1 MAARVP
7 SKSANTPADPAWAVK
22 ACDHALDVTGGGHAG
37 IFAAVPSRHRHRL
50 PLVVLAGAVVLA
62 TTLTA
67 CSKDRVQ
74 VAFRPKVGDSFKYE
88 LKVKS
93 VTVTTLGTAAPER
106 TVDEATLEATDT
118 VLAADPEE
126 VRVQVVLR
134 RAGSP
139 DRSFIVRFDRA
150 AQLSGIETVEGLPP
164 SVLGPLAFPEFLPAA
179 AAAPPLSMLKP
190 GEKWKI
196 DTKPVLPGGVE
207 AHFEGTGRL
216 VKVGSSGGRKVAS
229 LKSETRLPLV
239 SSSQVGNITVALEGV
254 ETTTATATRALSD
267 GSVQKASSLTKGDFQ
282 VTLTGPGGDDAA
294 PVTGT
299 MTVEIRSETRRLE

>member
-1 MAARVP
+1 MLAA
-7 SKSANTPADPAWAVK
+7 
-22 ACDHALDVTGGGHAG
+22 
-37 IFAAVPSRHRHRL
+37 
-50 PLVVLAGAVVLA
+50 
-62 TTLTA
+62 TLTA
-67 CSKDRVQ
+67 CSEDPVQ

-88 LKVKS
+88 LKVRS

-106 TVDEATLEATDT
+106 SVDEATLEATDT
-118 VLAADPEE
+118 VLAAGPEE

-179 AAAPPLSMLKP
+179 AAAPPLRLLKP

-216 VKVGSSGGRKVAS
+216 VKVGSSGGQKVAS
-229 LKSETRLPLV
+229 LKSDTRLPLV

-299 MTVEIRSETRRLE
+299 MTVEIRSETRRLA

>member
-1 MAARVP
+1 MLA
-7 SKSANTPADPAWAVK
+7 SA
-22 ACDHALDVTGGGHAG
+22 
-37 IFAAVPSRHRHRL
+37 
-50 PLVVLAGAVVLA
+50 
-62 TTLTA
+62 LTA
-67 CSKDRVQ
+67 CSQDAVQ

-88 LKVKS
+88 LKVRS

-106 TVDEATLEATDT
+106 SVDEATLEATDT
-118 VLAADPEE
+118 VLAAGPEE

-179 AAAPPLSMLKP
+179 AAAPPLRMLKP

-196 DTKPVLPGGVE
+196 DTKPVLPGGIE

-216 VKVGSSGGRKVAS
+216 VKVGSSGGQKVAS
-229 LKSETRLPLV
+229 LKSDTRLPLV

-299 MTVEIRSETRRLE
+299 MTVEIRSETRRLA

>member
-1 MAARVP
+1 M
-7 SKSANTPADPAWAVK
+7 
-22 ACDHALDVTGGGHAG
+22 
-37 IFAAVPSRHRHRL
+37 
-50 PLVVLAGAVVLA
+50 LAF
-62 TTLTA
+62 TLTA
-67 CSKDRVQ
+67 CSQDPVQ

-88 LKVKS
+88 LKVRS

-134 RAGSP
+134 RSGSP

-179 AAAPPLSMLKP
+179 AAAPPLRLLKP

-207 AHFEGTGRL
+207 AHFEGTGKL
-216 VKVGSSGGRKVAS
+216 VKVGSSGGQKVAS
-229 LKSETRLPLV
+229 LKSDTRLPLV

-282 VTLTGPGGDDAA
+282 VTLTGPGGDEAA

-299 MTVEIRSETRRLE
+299 MTVEIRSETRRLS

>member
-1 MAARVP
+1 MF
-7 SKSANTPADPAWAVK
+7 
-22 ACDHALDVTGGGHAG
+22 AG
-37 IFAAVPSRHRHRL
+37 VF
-50 PLVVLAGAVVLA
+50 VVAG
-62 TTLTA
+62 TLTG
-67 CSKDRVQ
+67 CSEDKVQ
-74 VAFRPKVGDSFKYE
+74 VAFRPKVGDSFRYE

-93 VTVTTLGTAAPER
+93 VTVTKLGTGAPER
-106 TVDEATLEATDT
+106 SVDEATLEATDT

-139 DRSFIVRFDRA
+139 DRSFVVRFDRA
-150 AQLSGIETVEGLPP
+150 AQLSGVETVEGLPP

-179 AAAPPLSMLKP
+179 AAAPPLRMLKP

-229 LKSETRLPLV
+229 LQSDTRLPLV

-254 ETTTATATRALSD
+254 ETTSATATRALSD
-267 GSVQKASSLTKGDFQ
+267 GSVQAASSLTKGDFQ
-282 VTLTGPGGDDAA
+282 VTLTGPGGEDAP

-299 MTVEIRSETRRLE
+299 MTVEIRSETRRLS